1 MDSSLLIMTQNQGVV
16 QWVLDKNGGLAS
28 QEDIIKP

>member
-16 QWVLDKNGGLAS
+16 QWVLDKKWWFS
-28 QEDIIKP
+28 QPLGY